1 VSNESV
7 FQRGVLWKI
16 ELNVPGEA
24 RDLAPLDFFWS
35 RTETI
40 VLAGRF
46 KMSRDYYFI
55 HLEL

>member
-1 VSNESV
+1 MSNESV

-46 KMSRDYYFI
+46 KMPRDYYFI